1 MQGTQ
6 ASPPA
11 NARRVHESDFGEHTL
26 AKKHLNGSEML
37 AEERRLHILACIQ
50 RDRRALVGDLSDQL
64 GISRITIRKD
74 LEHLQAKGLI
84 QRTHGGALALQSRA
98 LLDPSL
104 IEKEKLHQ
112 KDKQRIADAAVA
124 FVSEGQCVLLDSGTT
139 TTAIARALRQFS
151 RLTVITNAVNIAAE
165 LSNTDFEVI
174 LTGGTLRK
182 NSFSLVGPPAE
193 DHLREMHAD
202 ILFLGVDGFD
212 PKIGIT
218 TPNVLESRVNRSM
231 VRASQTVV
239 VVCDS
244 TKFGHSS
251 LALIVPTAEI
261 NIVITDVNL
270 APEYAQALKNSGI
283 SLTLV

>member
-1 MQGTQ
+1 L
-6 ASPPA
+6 
-11 NARRVHESDFGEHTL
+11 V
-26 AKKHLNGSEML
+26 KKNLSGSKML
-37 AEERRLHILACIQ
+37 IEERRQHVLVLIQ
-50 RDRRALVGDLSDQL
+50 RDGRVLVGDLSDQL

-84 QRTHGGALALQSRA
+84 QRTHGGALALQSGA
-98 LLDPSL
+98 LFDPSL
-104 IEKEKLHQ
+104 VEKEKLHH
-112 KDKQRIADAAVA
+112 KEKQRIADAAVKL
-124 FVSEGQCVLLDSGTT
+124 VSEGQCVVLDSGTT
-139 TTAIARALRQFS
+139 TTAIARALRAFT

-193 DHLREMHAD
+193 DHLRDMHAD

-212 PKIGIT
+212 VKIGVS
-218 TPNVLESRVNRSM
+218 TPNVLESRVNRAM

-239 VVCDS
+239 AVCDS

-261 NIVITDVNL
+261 NIVITDSKL
-270 APEYAQALKNSGI
+270 APEYAQALEKSGVTVI
-283 SLTLV
+283 LV

>member
-1 MQGTQ
+1 
-6 ASPPA
+6 
-11 NARRVHESDFGEHTL
+11 L
-26 AKKHLNGSEML
+26 AKKNLNGSEML
-37 AEERRLHILACIQ
+37 IEERRQHVLARIQ
-50 RDRRALVGDLSDQL
+50 RDGRVLVGDLSDQL

-74 LEHLQAKGLI
+74 LEYLQAKGLI
-84 QRTHGGALALQSRA
+84 QRTHGGALALQSGA
-98 LLDPSL
+98 LFDPSL

-112 KDKQRIADAAVA
+112 KEKQRIADAAVTL
-124 FVSEGQCVLLDSGTT
+124 VSEGQCVMLDSGTT

-151 RLTVITNAVNIAAE
+151 RLTIITNAVNIAAE

-193 DHLREMHAD
+193 DHLHDMHAD

-212 PKIGIT
+212 PAVGLT
-218 TPNVLESRVNRSM
+218 TPNVLESRVNRAM
-231 VRASQTVV
+231 VHASHTVV
-239 VVCDS
+239 AVCDS

-261 NIVITDVNL
+261 DVVITDVNL
-270 APEYAQALKNSGI
+270 ASEYAQALKSSGI
-283 SLTLV
+283 SLILV